1 MIFDGCSP
9 DAAKVIKRR
18 ADELASPAFM
28 LEEFMYEVV
37 SNTPEGIRFLWR

>member
-1 MIFDGCSP
+1 MRQ
-9 DAAKVIKRR
+9 KVIKRR

-37 SNTPEGIRFLWR
+37 SNTPEGSGFSLAVRMS